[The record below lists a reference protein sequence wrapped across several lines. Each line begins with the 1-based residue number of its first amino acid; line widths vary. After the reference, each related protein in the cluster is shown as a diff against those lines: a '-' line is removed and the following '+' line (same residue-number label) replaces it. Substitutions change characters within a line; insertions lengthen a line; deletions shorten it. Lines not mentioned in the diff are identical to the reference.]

1 MRDRP
6 GRGVIRAER
15 GDLVR
20 VLRFG
25 RGEMKGV
32 CGRDLSTGVDRRDSS
47 SAMILPNGMFMRNK
61 HSNKNGAGVRAE
73 NRLID
78 ISID

>member
-6 GRGVIRAER
+6 GRGVISSER
-15 GDLVR
+15 GYLVQ

-32 CGRDLSTGVDRRDSS
+32 RGRDLSAAVDRWDFS

-61 HSNKNGAGVRAE
+61 HSNKNGAGVRAK
-73 NRLID
+73 NRLIA

>member
-1 MRDRP
+1 MHNRP
-6 GRGVIRAER
+6 GCGVIRAER
-15 GDLVR
+15 GDLER

-32 CGRDLSTGVDRRDSS
+32 RGRDSSAAVDRRDFS
-47 SAMILPNGMFMRNK
+47 SAMIQPNGMFMRNK
-61 HSNKNGAGVRAE
+61 HSNKNGAGVRAK
-73 NRLID
+73 NRLIA

>member
-1 MRDRP
+1 MRNRP

-15 GDLVR
+15 GDLER

-32 CGRDLSTGVDRRDSS
+32 RGRDSS
-47 SAMILPNGMFMRNK
+47 AAVDGRDTPSAMIQPNGILRRFNY
-61 HSNKNGAGVRAE
+61 S
-73 NRLID
+73 
-78 ISID
+78 